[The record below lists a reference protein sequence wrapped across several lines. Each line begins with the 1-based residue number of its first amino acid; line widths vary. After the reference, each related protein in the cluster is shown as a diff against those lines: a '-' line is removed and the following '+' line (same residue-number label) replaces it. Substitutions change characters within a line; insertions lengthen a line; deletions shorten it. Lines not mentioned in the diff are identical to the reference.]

1 MINFALTDEQR
12 QFQSLARQFT
22 KEVIIPCASQ
32 YDREE
37 RYPEEV
43 VHQAHELGL
52 LNTLIPEENG
62 GLGLTMMDEVV
73 IGEELGYGCMGIYT
87 ILMAS
92 ELGLTPILLAGTDEQ
107 KKRFLEPMLESPKL
121 AAFALSEPDNGSD
134 AGAMKTRAKLEGDEV
149 VLTGSKM

>member
-22 KEVIIPCASQ
+22 REVIIPCAAQ

-43 VHQAHELGL
+43 IHKAHDLGL
-52 LNTLIPEENG
+52 LNTLVPEANG

-92 ELGLTPILLAGTDEQ
+92 ELGLTPILVAGSDEQ
-107 KKRFLEPMLESPKL
+107 KKTLFRTSFRQPQ
-121 AAFALSEPDNGSD
+121 
-134 AGAMKTRAKLEGDEV
+134 TRRLRSV
-149 VLTGSKM
+149 RT